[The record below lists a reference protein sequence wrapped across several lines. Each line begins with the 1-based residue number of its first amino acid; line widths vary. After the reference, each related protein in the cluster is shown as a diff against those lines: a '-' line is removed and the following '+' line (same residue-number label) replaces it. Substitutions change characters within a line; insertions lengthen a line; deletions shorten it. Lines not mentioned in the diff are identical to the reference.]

1 MFYRERIEK
10 INNYIRNNKKI
21 LFFIVI
27 GFIYLFMFIL
37 NYLTPH
43 LADDFVYSGS
53 KNILEV
59 FKNEYY
65 QYMHWGGRSV
75 VHSIAR
81 TFLMLP
87 KIWFN
92 LINPLVYIWLT
103 LLMYIFS
110 SSKEKEHSITR
121 YIFINILI
129 WLFMPRY
136 GQTILWLVGA
146 NNYLWGTTIILS
158 FLVPYYCFIVFDKFN
173 NKSKLIAMFMLI
185 LGIIA
190 GWCNENTS
198 GGSVLLVIAFLI
210 ISYIYKKSITPWMIT
225 GLIGNVIGLAFMVL
239 SPGNNSRAD
248 QVQDMPFI
256 SKIATN
262 LVAVSENIKND
273 STFLIIIFLVL
284 FVITFFTNKNRLMNV
299 FSAVFTLASLATFYV
314 LVLSPVGIGQ
324 GGRSFFG
331 GTIFLII
338 ACAQCFNIDYSLKKS
353 GITLVPIILICI
365 LFFQSMISIPLG
377 FIDIYKNSSLIK
389 ERDNYVI
396 SQKEN
401 LNNNPIVPL
410 IDPQPR
416 TKYPASAGLEDLNN
430 DPSNWINKPYAKK
443 FNIETVRS
451 VSRNDWDRIYKNG
464 NPELMNILSLEQ
476 YLSKLN
482 EKEYFV
488 VFSGYGNL
496 ESLFSEK
503 EKVLYDK
510 LGLDFNLLKDDSS
523 YIGVIDNGNKLVEQ
537 VSNEYLEFTLDVSEQ
552 KVTIDASIGFYDNQ
566 NFSKIIFNDYDY
578 SKNRPGLNI
587 VVFDKNEDKIIDRI
601 IFETVNDE
609 VVGNR

>member
-1 MFYRERIEK
+1 MFYKERIEK
-10 INNYIRNNKKI
+10 ISDYIRSNKKL

-27 GFIYLFMFIL
+27 GCIYVFMFIL

-92 LINPLVYIWLT
+92 LINPLVYILLT
-103 LLMYIFS
+103 LLIYIFS

-173 NKSKLIAMFMLI
+173 NKNKFMPVFMLI
-185 LGIIA
+185 LGVIA

-198 GGSVLLVIAFLI
+198 GGSVLLVIAFLL
-210 ISYIYKKSITPWMIT
+210 ISYIYKNSITPWMIT

-262 LVAVSENIKND
+262 LIAVSENIKND
-273 STFLIIIFLVL
+273 STPLIIIFLIL
-284 FVITFFTNKNRLMNV
+284 FIITFFTNKNKLMNI
-299 FSAVFTLASLATFYV
+299 FSAVFTLTSLATFYV

-338 ACAQCFNIDYSLKKS
+338 ACAQCFNIDFSLKKS
-353 GITLVPIILICI
+353 GITLVPIILISI

-401 LNNNPIVPL
+401 ANNNPIVPL
-410 IDPQPR
+410 IEPQPR

-430 DPSNWINKPYAKK
+430 DSSNWINKPYAKK
-443 FNIETVRS
+443 FNIETIRS
-451 VSRNDWDRIYKNG
+451 VSKNDWDRIYKNG
-464 NPELMNILSLEQ
+464 SSELMNILSLEQ

-482 EKEYFV
+482 EKEYLV

-496 ESLFSEK
+496 ESLFSEN
-503 EKVLYDK
+503 EKVLFDK
-510 LGLDFNLLKDDSS
+510 LGLQSDLLIDESS
-523 YIGVIDNGNKLVEQ
+523 YIGVADNGNKIMEQ
-537 VSNEYLEFTLDVSEQ
+537 TSTDFLEYSLNVSEL
-552 KVTIDASIGFYDNQ
+552 KIDIKTSIGFYDNQ
-566 NFSKIIFNDYDY
+566 KFSSIVFNDYDY
-578 SKNRPGLNI
+578 SKNRPGLNVI
-587 VVFDKNEDKIIDRI
+587 VFDKTEEKVVDRI

>member
-1 MFYRERIEK
+1 MFYKERIEK
-10 INNYIRNNKKI
+10 ISDYIRSNKKL

-27 GFIYLFMFIL
+27 GCIYVFMFIL

-92 LINPLVYIWLT
+92 LINPLVYILLT
-103 LLMYIFS
+103 LLIYIFS
-110 SSKEKEHSITR
+110 TSKEKELSITR

-146 NNYLWGTTIILS
+146 SNYLWGTTIILS

-173 NKSKLIAMFMLI
+173 NKNKLMPVFMLI
-185 LGIIA
+185 LGVIA

-198 GGSVLLVIAFLI
+198 GGSVLLVIAFLL
-210 ISYIYKKSITPWMIT
+210 ISYIYKKQITLWMIT
-225 GLIGNVIGLAFMVL
+225 GLFGNIIGLAVMIF
-239 SPGNNSRAD
+239 SPGNNSRAN
-248 QVQDMPFI
+248 QVEDLPFL

-262 LVAVSENIKND
+262 LIAVSENIKND
-273 STFLIIIFLVL
+273 SMPLIIIFLIL
-284 FVITFFTNKNRLMNV
+284 FIITLFTNKDKLMNV
-299 FSAVFTLASLATFYV
+299 FSAVFTLASLATLYV

-338 ACAQCFNIDYSLKKS
+338 ACSQCFSINLLEKKR
-353 GITLVPIILICI
+353 GTTLVPIILLSI
-365 LFFQSMISIPLG
+365 LFFQIIISVPLG
-377 FIDIYKNSSLIK
+377 FIDIYRNSFLLK
-389 ERDNYVI
+389 ERNNYVI
-396 SQKEN
+396 SQKEQSN
-401 LNNNPIVPL
+401 INPTVSL

-430 DPSNWINKPYAKK
+430 NDSNWINKPYAKR

-496 ESLFSEK
+496 ESLFSEN

-510 LGLDFNLLKDDSS
+510 LGLESNLLKDDSS
-523 YIGVIDNGNKLVEQ
+523 YIGVIDNGNKIVEQ
-537 VSNEYLEFTLDVSEQ
+537 ASNEFLEFTLDVSEQ
-552 KVTIDASIGFYDNQ
+552 KITIDASMGFYDNQ

-587 VVFDKNEDKIIDRI
+587 VVFDKNEGKIIDRI